1 MPDSQNTRI
10 ATALRSGGVY
20 VILVP
25 PIIVHFIRLIVN
37 CFIASAVK
45 LKRAMLTVRRFGV
58 FRITLIRHAAQ
69 DWFSVILK
77 VGTHAILCAMLLPI
91 SVDLDGAI

>member
-1 MPDSQNTRI
+1 MPDSPNTHI
-10 ATALRSGGVY
+10 AIALRSGGVY

-45 LKRAMLTVRRFGV
+45 LK
-58 FRITLIRHAAQ
+58 
-69 DWFSVILK
+69 
-77 VGTHAILCAMLLPI
+77 CARC
-91 SVDLDGAI
+91 